1 MSADKNQKNISFD
14 IESSESEISIVD
26 GDGLFRRRKKV
37 KKSKILKK
45 AKDKVQNFFSK
56 RDYKL
61 LPIQVRNN
69 LNAYGNETIT
79 SIKIVR
85 TPIEKAINGLL
96 SVITRNQYNKAVKS
110 SGYDSMFHLALFIN
124 QKYLFDKQ
132 EVVHFEK
139 TNPIKSNSETID
151 IHINKDITIQTL
163 IEETKK
169 YMGDVAFNGYDAFE
183 NNCQDFIIGIL
194 KANDLDYGR
203 YIDFV
208 KQDANSIL
216 QKLPKYTKKV
226 SKFLTDVGAV
236 AEKIL
241 HGASTSGTDIIKSDG
256 EKTKWKDFVKMKT
269 TGKKFQSREDAN
281 NYMRQLSKEY
291 KKL

>member
-1 MSADKNQKNISFD
+1 MSDNKNKKNISFD
-14 IESSESEISIVD
+14 IESSESEIEILE
-26 GDGLFRRRKKV
+26 GDGLFRKKRKV
-37 KKSKILKK
+37 KKSQILKK
-45 AKDKVQNFFSK
+45 AKEKVQNFFSK

-85 TPIEKAINGLL
+85 TPIEKTINGLL
-96 SVITRNQYNKAVKS
+96 SVITRNQYNKAVKE
-110 SGYDSMFHLALFIN
+110 SGYDNMFHLALYIN
-124 QKYLFDKQ
+124 NKYLLDKQ

-139 TNPIKSNSETID
+139 TNPIKANSETID
-151 IHINKDITIQTL
+151 IHIHKDVSIQTL

-194 KANDLDYGR
+194 KANDLDYEK
-203 YIDFV
+203 YIVFV

-216 QKLPKYTKKV
+216 SKLPTYTKKV

-236 AEKIL
+236 AEKVI
-241 HGASTSGTDIIKSDG
+241 HGSSIE
-256 EKTKWKDFVKMKT
+256 EKPKWKQFVKEKT
-269 TGKKFQSREDAN
+269 TGKKFNSKEDAN
-281 NYMRQLSKEY
+281 NYMKQLSKEY